1 MKLGTS
7 LRFVFPTSPRTYA
20 IFKAALDALPPGGFI
35 ERPMGALSTHEQAQN
50 LLGIA
55 DAARDANLDM
65 LLVGDSHAV
74 PPGYANAFSPIPT
87 LGQLMPRL
95 GAMTTGAVLLA
106 PFYHP
111 VLLAEQL
118 GTLAAFAEGPMV
130 VTLANGQ
137 GDRQFSAFGMAER
150 SRAGRLEELVPALRD
165 LLAGEPVTLRGRYQQ
180 LDDVQTGPT
189 ARVPVSLWIAGTV
202 AAAAERAG
210 RLGDGWLSGQ
220 NATRAELIQQLD
232 VYRESAARH
241 GRPVLPVLRR
251 DIHVGESDEEAE
263 RVVNQ
268 ILTEG
273 YRGGGLDRLLVGSAE
288 SVVQQLEDYR
298 ALGFDH
304 VLVRHIVGEQELILR
319 SFERIGKAVLP
330 RLHTLDP
337 LG

>member
-7 LRFVFPTSPRTYA
+7 LRFVFPTSPRTYS

-35 ERPMGALSTHEQAQN
+35 ERPMGALSTREHAQN

-55 DAARDANLDM
+55 DAVRDANLDM
-65 LLVGDSHAV
+65 LLVGDAHAV

-118 GTLAAFAEGPMV
+118 GTLAAFAEGPLV

-137 GDRQFSAFGMAER
+137 GDRQFSAFGMTER
-150 SRAGRLEELVPALRD
+150 SRTGRLEELVTALRG
-165 LLAGEPVTLRGRYQQ
+165 LLAGETVTSAGRHHQ
-180 LDDVQTGPT
+180 LDHVQTGPT

-220 NATRAELIQQLD
+220 NATRTDLVQQLEI
-232 VYRESAARH
+232 YRESTARH
-241 GRPVLPVLRR
+241 GRPTLPVLRR
-251 DIHVGESDEEAE
+251 DIYVGESDRAAE

-273 YRGGGLDRLLVGSAE
+273 YRGGGMDRLLVGSAE
-288 SVVQQLEDYR
+288 SVVQQLEEYR

-304 VLVRHIVGEQELILR
+304 VMVRHVVGEQELILG
-319 SFERIGKAVLP
+319 SFERIGKDVLP
-330 RLHTLDP
+330 RLHALEP
-337 LG
+337 LP

>member
-1 MKLGTS
+1 MQLGTS
-7 LRFVFPTSPRTYA
+7 LRFLFPTSEQTYS
-20 IFKAALDALPPGGFI
+20 IFRATLDALPPGGFI
-35 ERPMGALSTHEQAQN
+35 ERPMGALSTQEQAKN
-50 LLGIA
+50 LLEIA
-55 DAARDANLDM
+55 DAVRDANLDT
-65 LLVGDSHAV
+65 LLVGDAHAV

-118 GTLAAFAEGPMV
+118 GTLAAFAGGPLV

-137 GDRQFSAFGMAER
+137 GDRQFGAFGMTQR
-150 SRAGRLEELVPALRD
+150 SRSGRLEELVPVLRD
-165 LLAGEPVTLRGRYQQ
+165 LLAGEQVSVRGRYHQ
-180 LDDVQTGPT
+180 LEQVQTGPT

-210 RLGDGWLSGQ
+210 RIGDGWLSGQ
-220 NATRAELIQQLD
+220 NATRPDLVQQLD
-232 VYRESAARH
+232 LYRESAARH
-241 GRPVLPVLRR
+241 GRPVRPVLRR
-251 DIHVGESDEEAE
+251 DIYVGETDREAE

-288 SVVQQLEDYR
+288 SVVQQLEEYR

-304 VLVRHIVGEQELILR
+304 VMVRHIVSEQELILG

-330 RLHTLDP
+330 RLHALQP
-337 LG
+337 LT